1 EVASAASKNR
11 SKQHDKCFTSINEL
25 MVTEKQR
32 SQPADEICGLANER
46 RRSKRLEKELR
57 RKEKALAEAAAL
69 LTLSK
74 KAQAIRGSDEED

>member
-32 SQPADEICGLANER
+32 SQPADEICGLSFHIPKGVVIGGTFKNAYR
-46 RRSKRLEKELR
+46 R
-57 RKEKALAEAAAL
+57 
-69 LTLSK
+69 
-74 KAQAIRGSDEED
+74 